1 MHLHIVPPRPP
12 GARLRR
18 GRDTH
23 THTRPSWLTRT
34 RFCSTHNTR
43 ARVSRGRHT
52 LTAVV
57 RHVTQSP
64 WLLEIQFAFSMGPMH
79 ARDTSHV
86 DFFLLF
92 LPFFFRL
99 LSLYLFFV
107 LSLLFPSL
115 SLPFFLVRLIARV
128 MAPLIFSVI
137 LFAAG
142 DFRL

>member
-34 RFCSTHNTR
+34 RFCSTHNTH

-64 WLLEIQFAFSMGPMH
+64 WLLEIQFAFSMEPMH

-92 LPFFFRL
+92 LPFFFCL
-99 LSLYLFFV
+99 LSLFV
-107 LSLLFPSL
+107 FRSSSAFSFSLP
-115 SLPFFLVRLIARV
+115 PFFLVRLIARV
-128 MAPLIFSVI
+128 MVPLIFSVI